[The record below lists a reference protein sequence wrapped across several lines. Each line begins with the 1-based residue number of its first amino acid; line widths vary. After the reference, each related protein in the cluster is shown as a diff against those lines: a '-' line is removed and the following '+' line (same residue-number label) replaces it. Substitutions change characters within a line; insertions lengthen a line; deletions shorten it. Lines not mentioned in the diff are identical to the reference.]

1 MRATQPSSDLWDW
14 PMSRTGQAAMALL
27 GAAFI
32 IPFAVPLFLWVAS
45 ITPEGDAELGWV
57 IMPVLIAAGLATISA
72 VLALIAIT
80 IRRER
85 SLYLAFPLLGALIV
99 FLLSNPGG

>member
-14 PMSRTGQAAMALL
+14 PMSRPGKTAMALL
-27 GAAFI
+27 GIALVL
-32 IPFAVPLFLWVAS
+32 PFLVPLVLS
-45 ITPEGDAELGWV
+45 ILPITLEGDAVIGWIV
-57 IMPVLIAAGLATISA
+57 MPVLIAAGLATLSA